1 MTNHD
6 MCLSSV
12 SYDVKGDSHRTFLM
26 TTACIYEAY
35 SVQSMLHCLQVIL
48 SESCVFKIE
57 ELNKKV
63 TYNSQKF
70 LNALTYP

>member
-1 MTNHD
+1 
-6 MCLSSV
+6 
-12 SYDVKGDSHRTFLM
+12 M